1 MAKENSTKHD
11 KTNDSYFIR
20 LRKLKENM
28 NLLISIIEENGK
40 GWTTITGECPADYIQ
55 LLEQNNMKVTK
66 IDTIVWKVE
75 KV

>member
-1 MAKENSTKHD
+1 MAKDKPAHD

-28 NLLISIIEENGK
+28 SMLISILEEEGR
-40 GWTTITGECPADYIQ
+40 GWTTITGECPKDYIN
-55 LLEQNNMKVTK
+55 LLEQNNLKVIK

-75 KV
+75 KVC